1 MSRGG
6 KVMPKLTI
14 SLDQCMPGMRVA
26 EAVRNLD
33 TGLIYLGENQELTVE
48 TIETLKNLHFVEV
61 TILVNTWDDVWKI
74 TKETRENY
82 KKCTDTVQALFNQIT
97 NDNIIDYEGFKNV
110 KSQMKEAFK
119 DNYKII
125 GCINLFK
132 YADSYTYT
140 HSINVALL
148 SMLIGK
154 WMKYGDQ
161 MVESLLIAGLLHDIG
176 KMKIDPTI
184 LNKPDK
190 LTESEFE
197 EVKQHSRYSYELIQN
212 NKSISLDIKI
222 GILMHHEKMDGSGYP
237 YGVYS
242 ENINDIAKVLAVA
255 DVYDAMLSERPY
267 QKKHSPFDVMQL
279 MQEGVFGKLDTKIL
293 LTFLTNIA
301 SYYIGTYVLLSDGQ
315 IGEVVAINPACVH
328 RPIIKVQDKYINLYS
343 DRSINIIEIT

>member
-1 MSRGG
+1 
-6 KVMPKLTI
+6 MPKLKI
-14 SLDQCMPGMRVA
+14 PLNECVSGMLVA
-26 EAVRNLD
+26 EPVRNMD
-33 TGLIYLGENQELTVE
+33 NGLVYVGEKQELTDE
-48 TIETLKNLHFVEV
+48 IIENLKKLHITEIS
-61 TILVNTWDDVWKI
+61 ILVNTWDNVWNI
-74 TKETRENY
+74 TKETRETYQKYTNA
-82 KKCTDTVQALFNQIT
+82 VQGLLTQIA
-97 NDNIIDYEGFKNV
+97 NDNIVDYTAFKNI
-110 KSQMKEAFK
+110 KSQMQDAFK

-176 KMKIDPTI
+176 KMKINPKI

-190 LTESEFE
+190 LTEIEFE
-197 EVKQHSRYSYELIQN
+197 EIKKHASYSYELLQD
-212 NKSISLDIKI
+212 NKEISLDIKI

-255 DVYDAMLSERPY
+255 DIYDAMLSERPY

-301 SYYIGTYVLLSDGQ
+301 TYYIGTYVQLSNGE
-315 IGEVVAINPACVH
+315 IGEVVAINPACVY
-328 RPIIKVQDKYINLYS
+328 RPIIKVKDKYINLFAE
-343 DRSINIIEIT
+343 RSINIIEIT

>member
-1 MSRGG
+1 
-6 KVMPKLTI
+6 MPKLTI
-14 SLDQCMPGMRVA
+14 PLNECAPGMLVA
-26 EAVRNLD
+26 NPIRNMD
-33 TGLIYLGENQELTVE
+33 NGLVYVGENQELTSD
-48 TIETLKNLHFVEV
+48 IIANLNKLNISEV
-61 TILVNTWDDVWKI
+61 TIFVNTWDNVWKI
-74 TKETRENY
+74 TKETIESYN
-82 KKCTDTVQALFNQIT
+82 KCTEIVQKLLTQIS
-97 NDNIIDYEGFKNV
+97 NENVVDYEAFKSV
-110 KSQMKEAFK
+110 KNQMQESFK

-154 WMKYGDQ
+154 WMKYGDN
-161 MVESLLIAGLLHDIG
+161 MIESLLIAGLLHDIG
-176 KMKIDPTI
+176 KMRIHSSI

-190 LTESEFE
+190 LTEFEFE
-197 EVKQHSRYSYELIQN
+197 EIKKHPAYSYELLQN
-212 NKSISLDIKI
+212 NKSISFDIKI

-242 ENINDIAKVLAVA
+242 ENINHIAKVLAVA
-255 DVYDAMLSERPY
+255 DIYDAMLSERPY

-301 SYYIGTYVLLSDGQ
+301 TYYIGTYVQLSNGE
-315 IGEVVAINPACVH
+315 IGEVVAINPACVY
-328 RPIIKVQDKYINLYS
+328 RPIIRVKNNYIDLYTNH
-343 DRSINIIEIT
+343 SINIIELT